1 MPFTNADCAR
11 CRRDFPSLARALDG
25 RPLAFFDGPAGT
37 QVPNTVIE
45 AVSNYYRTANANTH
59 GLFPTTRETDR
70 LLQETRETVAAF
82 LGASDWRSVSFG
94 QNMTTL
100 TYSLSYALAREM
112 KSGDEIVITQLEHE
126 ANRGPWLN
134 LQERGIVVREAALR
148 PDGRLDGDDLAR
160 QITGRTRLVAFN
172 MASNSLGTVND
183 AALARRLSREAG
195 AWLLLDAVHYA
206 AHFPL
211 DVTALDT
218 DFLLCSAYKFY
229 GPHVGI
235 LYSRPGLLEALNP
248 DRLRTQDQEA
258 PYRIEMGTLNHA
270 ALAGVKAAVEYIA
283 SWGAGESPRERIV
296 SAMREISGYEHELG
310 AYYYDHVR
318 SIPGVAAHG
327 PDFSGLRA
335 PTVSITVEG
344 LPPAEVARAL
354 GEKGLQVWDGHF
366 YGLRP
371 LEVLGLM
378 ENGGVVRA
386 GIVMY
391 NTREEVDRLLAGV
404 EAIARR

>member
-1 MPFTNADCAR
+1 MPFTDADCAR
-11 CRRDFPSLARALDG
+11 CRRDFPSLARVLDG

-59 GLFPTTRETDR
+59 GFFPTTRETDR

-100 TYSLSYALAREM
+100 TYSLSYTLAREM

-134 LQERGIVVREAALR
+134 LQERGIVVREAAMR
-148 PDGRLDGDDLAR
+148 PDGRLDVDDLAR

-172 MASNSLGTVND
+172 MASNSLGTVSD

-235 LYSRPGLLEALNP
+235 LYSRPGLLEALIP

-258 PYRIEMGTLNHA
+258 PYRIETGTLNHA

-296 SAMREISGYEHELG
+296 SAMREISEYEHELG

-344 LPPAEVARAL
+344 LSPAEVARAL
-354 GEKGLQVWDGHF
+354 GEKGLQVWNGHF

-404 EAIARR
+404 EEIARR